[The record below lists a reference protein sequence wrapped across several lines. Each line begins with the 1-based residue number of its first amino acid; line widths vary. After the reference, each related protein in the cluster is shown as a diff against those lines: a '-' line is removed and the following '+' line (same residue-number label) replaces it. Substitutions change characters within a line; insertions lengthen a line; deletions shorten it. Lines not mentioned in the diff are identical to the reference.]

1 MTSRDIN
8 SNQDFIR
15 IIHYIL
21 FIVTLLNLTITFLF
35 IHIYLRLKHSKSIA
49 IAERSNMSKSY
60 SFISFR
66 KLVLGFLCM
75 GYVVYTNYQNHSSD
89 PIKDNSKIPPLCII
103 ICLLGI
109 SLSLLYLFS
118 KKTIVSFL
126 KRKISTWTFPG
137 PQVSSQPTQEEE
149 EAGKRRVRHQ
159 AWT

>member
-1 MTSRDIN
+1 MTNREIN

-21 FIVTLLNLTITFLF
+21 TIITLLNLTITFLF

-49 IAERSNMSKSY
+49 IAERSNMTRTY
-60 SFISFR
+60 SLISFR

-75 GYVVYTNYQNHSSD
+75 GYVVYTNFQNHYSD

-126 KRKISTWTFPG
+126 RRKISTLTIPG
-137 PQVSSQPTQEEE
+137 PQVSSRQTQQEQV
-149 EAGKRRVRHQ
+149 AGKRRVRHQ